1 MARKPVTVEETVEAT
16 EVAVFEAAPLEVAS
30 NEGGDPNR
38 PLSPQTLA
46 EMEAGRKALADRAA
60 SAKAETEQ

>member
-16 EVAVFEAAPLEVAS
+16 EVVVSEQAPVEV
-30 NEGGDPNR
+30 ER

>member
-16 EVAVFEAAPLEVAS
+16 EVVVSEQAPVEAE
-30 NEGGDPNR
+30 R

-46 EMEAGRKALADRAA
+46 EMEAGRKALAERAA

>member
-16 EVAVFEAAPLEVAS
+16 EVVVSEQAPAEAE
-30 NEGGDPNR
+30 R

-46 EMEAGRKALADRAA
+46 EMEAGRKALAERAA

>member
-16 EVAVFEAAPLEVAS
+16 EVVVSEQAPVEAE
-30 NEGGDPNR
+30 R

>member
-1 MARKPVTVEETVEAT
+1 MARKPATIEEGAIEAT
-16 EVAVFEAAPLEVAS
+16 EVVVNEQPAQEAE
-30 NEGGDPNR
+30 R